1 MQDDRLLQLIE
12 EEVKVWEAAMPFVQ
26 LFDASTATAEQWKT
40 VSLCRML
47 APEVL
52 GPIVSMWHTLVQVC
66 SLLPDRATDDEAMW
80 CLGTLKQQGA
90 LQSLDQVHCFA
101 NWSVHFH

>member
-1 MQDDRLLQLIE
+1 MLPMQDDRLLQLIE
-12 EEVKVWEAAMPFVQ
+12 EEVKVCEAAMPFVQ

-40 VSLCRML
+40 VRPPHAGSESAGFQLF
-47 APEVL
+47 
-52 GPIVSMWHTLVQVC
+52 SSFMWHTLLQVC

-90 LQSLDQVHCFA
+90 LQSLEQVRSFA
-101 NWSVHFH
+101 H

>member
-12 EEVKVWEAAMPFVQ
+12 EEVKAWEAAMPFVQ

-47 APEVL
+47 APDVL
-52 GPIVSMWHTLVQVC
+52 DSSPLYVAHAAAGVQ
-66 SLLPDRATDDEAMW
+66 STSR
-80 CLGTLKQQGA
+80 
-90 LQSLDQVHCFA
+90 QS
-101 NWSVHFH
+101 N